1 MEYYDPIDHTS
12 RRYAA
17 IATAAVLAVCGLVMW
32 LGEVAVHPVE
42 RPMPPYEIIFEALTE
57 EVEESRMHTAPTPS
71 RDVRY
76 DVRPA
81 HVEEARSESSVENSG
96 EAEKTQTLN
105 PNALFKPTV
114 GNVDETVAAGN
125 RLAPDGDKESSRG
138 SGAGYNLQGSDQ
150 LDAGLRGRGLREAL
164 PRPQANFQSEGTVVV
179 SVVIDGEGNVTSAT
193 IRQQG
198 TTTNDTELRNKA
210 LAAARKAKFRP
221 SDRLSQGGT
230 ITYVFTL
237 K

>member
-1 MEYYDPIDHTS
+1 MEYYNPIDHTS

-17 IATAAVLAVCGLVMW
+17 AATAVVLVLCGVVLW
-32 LGEVAVHPVE
+32 LGRVAIHPVE
-42 RPMPPYEIIFEALTE
+42 KQIPPYEIVFETLAE
-57 EVEESRMHTAPTPS
+57 EVEESERQSPTPS
-71 RDVRY
+71 QDVRH

-81 HVEEARSESSVENSG
+81 HIEEARSESSVETSG
-96 EAEKTQTLN
+96 EAERTQTVN

-114 GNVDETVAAGN
+114 GNSAETLPEGN
-125 RLAPDGDKESSRG
+125 RLAPEGDEESHRG
-138 SGAGYNLQGSDQ
+138 VGTGYNLQGSDQ
-150 LDAGLRGRGLREAL
+150 LDAGLRGRGLSEAL
-164 PRPQANFQSEGTVVV
+164 PMPKANFQSEGTVVV
-179 SVVIDGEGNVTSAT
+179 SVVIDGEGSVISAT

-198 TTTNDTELRNKA
+198 TTTNDTELRDRA

-230 ITYVFTL
+230 ITYVFSL